1 MGCPAS
7 REGDVY
13 SFGILVLEMF
23 SGRRPTDEI
32 FKDGLNLHSFVKT
45 ALPESLMQIIDP
57 NLITAETQETN
68 SGRTATEEEREL
80 SNSNG
85 NLSEMSA
92 KARSCVVSVLEIG
105 IGCSAESPKGRMSM
119 EDVSRQLHLI
129 RKTFLGI

>member
-1 MGCPAS
+1 MGCSAS

-57 NLITAETQETN
+57 NLITA
-68 SGRTATEEEREL
+68 TEEEREL
-80 SNSNG
+80 TNSNG

>member
-1 MGCPAS
+1 MGCSAS

-57 NLITAETQETN
+57 NII
-68 SGRTATEEEREL
+68 TATEEEREL

>member
-57 NLITAETQETN
+57 NLI
-68 SGRTATEEEREL
+68 TATEEEREL

>member
-1 MGCPAS
+1 MGCSAS

-57 NLITAETQETN
+57 NLITA
-68 SGRTATEEEREL
+68 TEEEREL

-119 EDVSRQLHLI
+119 EDVSRQLDLI

>member
-23 SGRRPTDEI
+23 TGRRPTDEI

-57 NLITAETQETN
+57 NLI
-68 SGRTATEEEREL
+68 TATEEEREL

-119 EDVSRQLHLI
+119 EDVSRQLDLI

>member
-1 MGCPAS
+1 MGCSAS

-57 NLITAETQETN
+57 NLI
-68 SGRTATEEEREL
+68 TATEEEREL

>member
-57 NLITAETQETN
+57 NII
-68 SGRTATEEEREL
+68 TATEEEREL

>member
-57 NLITAETQETN
+57 NII
-68 SGRTATEEEREL
+68 TATEEEREL

-119 EDVSRQLHLI
+119 EDVSRQLDLI

>member
-1 MGCPAS
+1 M
-7 REGDVY
+7 Y

-57 NLITAETQETN
+57 NLI
-68 SGRTATEEEREL
+68 TATEEEREL